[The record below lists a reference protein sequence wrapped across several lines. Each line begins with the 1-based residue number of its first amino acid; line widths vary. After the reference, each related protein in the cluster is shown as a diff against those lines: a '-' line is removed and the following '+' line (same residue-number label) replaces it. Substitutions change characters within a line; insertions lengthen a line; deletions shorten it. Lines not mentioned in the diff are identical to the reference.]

1 MTELTLELFL
11 AIFVSIGAVG
21 FGVVF
26 AFLHKI
32 SDTVSKLSG
41 TLDTFLRF
49 VRQPDPNITES
60 LKSHDPEGVNPYAPE
75 RKNELLDRWKD
86 GLLTQVDAQELIGYL
101 QEDAQNAAGA
111 LLAGILIA
119 IGLLG
124 ALMLILSAG
133 K

>member
-11 AIFVSIGAVG
+11 AVFSVVAGIG
-21 FGVVF
+21 FG
-26 AFLHKI
+26 FLFKI
-32 SDTVSKLSG
+32 SSDVSKLSG
-41 TLDTFLRF
+41 SLDTFLRF
-49 VRQPDPNITES
+49 VRQPDPAIPES
-60 LKSHDPEGVNPYAPE
+60 LKSHDPERVNPYAPE
-75 RKNELLDRWKD
+75 RKNELLDRWKE
-86 GLLTQVDAQELIGYL
+86 GLLTQDAAQELIGYL

-111 LLAGILIA
+111 VLAGILIA